1 MTSESGDSLQSISVR
16 LNGKNFSYWS
26 YVMKNFLKGKKMW
39 GYVTGIEVKP
49 TTDSGADYAKLLD
62 IWETNN
68 SKVITWINNSVECS
82 IGMQLAKY
90 ECANDVWDHLTKLY
104 TQSNF
109 AKRYQLEH
117 DIRALEQNDLGIQ
130 EFYTLMSNLWDQLAL
145 TEPTDLRGNS
155 SFITYR
161 EEQRLVQFFMALRND
176 FEGIRGSILHRSPLP
191 SVDSVVSELLAEET
205 RLKSHSGKGLLPSP
219 SASVLAVPSRP
230 PANNR
235 NQPYVP
241 TAPDECRFCK
251 KKGHWKS
258 QCPVLMRQKPL
269 QQQQPQHQSQP
280 PWRYGNQQRPNMNSR
295 PNTAAVVPSSDSASF
310 GGSPSSSSSMDSLA
324 EQIQQI
330 QKILAIQPHAMS
342 AASTPHIG
350 LSPPG
355 SSGKSPSTWLLD
367 SGASHHM
374 SPDSTVFTVLHSK
387 PYGSVTTA
395 DGTPMP
401 LAGIGPID
409 TPNMS
414 LDSVYHIPNLAMNLV
429 SVGQLCDSGYSVS
442 FSSTSCHVQDQQSKK
457 LIGTGRRQGGLY
469 VLDKLKAPAIAA
481 SSVDLSSFHLNSS
494 SSPFYLWHS
503 RLGHVSAP
511 RLKYLVSSGALG
523 SLKTTDISDC
533 SGYLIHID
541 PFSDNSENLS
551 TDVPSTTDIDL
562 SSSHSPAPV
571 TSFPLHDH
579 RRGQNVGTDNLDD
592 SPPSTDAQPLPVIAD
607 PAHRYPHRT
616 LPMAT
621 KVEVIMVPLP
631 AQGHLNQLLHLSRLI
646 TAYNIP
652 VHYVSTATH
661 NHQAK
666 LRVHGWHPLATAN
679 IHFHDFPIPEF
690 PTPTINPDATNK
702 FPSHLQPLFNSATH
716 LRHPLTALVHSLS
729 HTTQR
734 VIVIHDSLMSS
745 VVQDVGSIP
754 NAESYVFGSISA
766 FAIFW
771 YHWERMEN
779 PFLIEEEQL
788 EEIPSVEDCYTS
800 EFMEFLVSEHKCN
813 ELSSGTLYNSSRVVE
828 GKYMN
833 LIQKMPEN
841 QNKKQWAIGP
851 FNPVIIPNETKSE
864 KSRHECL
871 KWLDKQEP
879 KSVIFVSFGTTVSLP
894 HAQIKELATGLEQ
907 TQMKFIWVLRDA
919 DKGDLNTATNEA
931 KRPQLPN
938 GFELRLKERAIVVRD
953 WAPQLEILGHFAI
966 GGFLSHCGWNS
977 CMESISMGVPIA
989 TWPMH
994 SDQPR
999 NSVLITKRLKI
1010 GVVVKDWEKRREIV
1024 TSLMVSEALKRLM
1037 ASEEGE
1043 EMRRRAVELGGAVR
1057 RAVAEG
1063 GATRLEM
1070 DSFIHHICR

>member
-49 TTDSGADYAKLLD
+49 TTNYGADYAKLLD

-145 TEPTDLRGNS
+145 TEPMDLRGNS

-161 EEQRLVQFFMALRND
+161 EEQRLVQFLMALRND

-355 SSGKSPSTWLLD
+355 PSGKSPSTWLLD

-533 SGYLIHID
+533 SGY
-541 PFSDNSENLS
+541 NSENLS

-607 PAHRYPHRT
+607 PAHRYPHRIRHGQSNYD
-616 LPMAT
+616 LSF
-621 KVEVIMVPLP
+621 KI
-631 AQGHLNQLLHLSRLI
+631 LLI
-646 TAYNIP
+646 
-652 VHYVSTATH
+652 
-661 NHQAK
+661 
-666 LRVHGWHPLATAN
+666 G
-679 IHFHDFPIPEF
+679 D
-690 PTPTINPDATNK
+690 
-702 FPSHLQPLFNSATH
+702 SAVGKSS
-716 LRHPLTALVHSLS
+716 LLV
-729 HTTQR
+729 T
-734 VIVIHDSLMSS
+734 
-745 VVQDVGSIP
+745 
-754 NAESYVFGSISA
+754 FIS
-766 FAIFW
+766 
-771 YHWERMEN
+771 N
-779 PFLIEEEQL
+779 
-788 EEIPSVEDCYTS
+788 SVEDLAPT
-800 EFMEFLVSEHKCN
+800 
-813 ELSSGTLYNSSRVVE
+813 
-828 GKYMN
+828 
-833 LIQKMPEN
+833 
-841 QNKKQWAIGP
+841 IGVD
-851 FNPVIIPNETKSE
+851 FKIK
-864 KSRHECL
+864 L
-871 KWLDKQEP
+871 L
-879 KSVIFVSFGTTVSLP
+879 TV
-894 HAQIKELATGLEQ
+894 
-907 TQMKFIWVLRDA
+907 
-919 DKGDLNTATNEA
+919 
-931 KRPQLPN
+931 
-938 GFELRLKERAIVVRD
+938 
-953 WAPQLEILGHFAI
+953 
-966 GGFLSHCGWNS
+966 GG
-977 CMESISMGVPIA
+977 
-989 TWPMH
+989 
-994 SDQPR
+994 
-999 NSVLITKRLKI
+999 KRLKLTI
-1010 GVVVKDWEKRREIV
+1010 WDTVYDVTRRDTFTNLSDVWAKELELYSTNQDCVKMLVGNKVDRESERVVSREEGMALAKELGCIYLECSAKTRENVDQCFEELALKIMEVPRLLEEGSSTVVKRNI
-1024 TSLMVSEALKRLM
+1024 LKQNQ
-1037 ASEEGE
+1037 EQHQTPP
-1043 EMRRRAVELGGAVR
+1043 
-1057 RAVAEG
+1057 
-1063 GATRLEM
+1063 GATCC
-1070 DSFIHHICR
+1070 S